1 MERYEPYISLGLAGL
16 TGMLIGLER
25 EHSRPPP
32 EQKRAFLGGV
42 RTYPLIALIGAAGML
57 LAPRLGPW
65 PLVVA
70 GLTLAALLAMSYW
83 RDADTGHT
91 GITSEASALLTFLLG
106 ALALAGDSV
115 GPFQVRVFVVAS
127 VGVISTVLL
136 SAKPELREFSS
147 KLSRD
152 DVLATLKFL
161 LVAVV
166 ALPVLPNEPHGPWG
180 VLNPF
185 RIGMLVTLIAGVS
198 FVGYVAIR
206 LLGSGR
212 GMLVTGAVGGL
223 VSSTAVTLAAAG
235 RARQTPALA
244 GVAGLSVLVAS
255 TVMFPRL
262 LAVLAAVEQTLFRSL
277 VLPLGVMAATAALGT
292 TALYLREGRQSP
304 AQAPVEVRN
313 PFELSSAL
321 KFGALFIV
329 VLLVSRWAQA
339 TFGASGA
346 YVTGFLAGLTD
357 VDAISLSMANLL
369 KSGEVELDVARTTV
383 VLATCANT
391 LSKTGLA
398 LALGGVTMGVRVGL
412 VSALTLV
419 AGLIAV
425 WLS

>member
-1 MERYEPYISLGLAGL
+1 MERYEPYISLGLAL
-16 TGMLIGLER
+16 LSGMLIGLER

-32 EQKRAFLGGV
+32 EEKRAFLGGI
-42 RTYPLIALIGAAGML
+42 RTYPLISLLGAAGMM

-70 GLTLAALLAMSYW
+70 GACLTVLLGLSYW

-106 ALALAGDSV
+106 ALALSGDSV
-115 GPFQVRVFVVAS
+115 GRFEVRVFVVAS
-127 VGVISTVLL
+127 IAVISTVLL
-136 SAKPELREFSS
+136 SAKTELREFSS

-152 DVLATLKFL
+152 DVIATLKFL

-166 ALPVLPNEPHGPWG
+166 ALPVLPNEAYGPWG

-185 RIGMLVTLIAGVS
+185 RIGVLVTLIAGVG

-235 RARQTPALA
+235 RARQSPALA
-244 GVAGLSVLVAS
+244 GLAGLSVLVAS
-255 TVMFPRL
+255 VVMFFRL
-262 LAVLAAVEQTLFRSL
+262 LAVLAAVEVSLFRATL
-277 VLPLGVMAATAALGT
+277 LPLGAMGAAAMLGTAALYFREGKHGT
-292 TALYLREGRQSP
+292 T
-304 AQAPVEVRN
+304 QAPVDVKN

-329 VLLVSRWAQA
+329 VLLVSRWAQS
-339 TFGASGA
+339 TFGTSGT
-346 YVTGFLAGLTD
+346 YVTGVLAGLTD
-357 VDAISLSMANLL
+357 VDAISLSVANLV
-369 KSGEVELDVARTTV
+369 KSGELELDVARTTV
-383 VLATCANT
+383 VLAVGANT
-391 LSKTGLA
+391 LSKTALA
-398 LALGGVTMGVRVGL
+398 LALGGKVMGARVAL
-412 VSALTLV
+412 VSAVTLAV
-419 AGLIAV
+419 GLGAT
-425 WLS
+425 WLF